1 MSLSRRR
8 ASVALSTLPFIITLG
23 VSPAQAQGKEV
34 VVNMLNTG
42 KDGSMVFEPAFVRV
56 AVGDTVVFK
65 PTQVGGHNSASVH
78 VPPGATPWNGAFDK
92 ETRVRIEKDGVY
104 LYACVPHKVMGM
116 VGVIQAGKPVNL
128 AAAREAAKKEAA
140 SFAMGKDRFD
150 KALAQ
155 VK

>member
-1 MSLSRRR
+1 MKPTNDTTL
-8 ASVALSTLPFIITLG
+8 SVALAVAVCLASS
-23 VSPAQAQGKEV
+23 VAHAKDV

-42 KDGSMVFEPAFVRV
+42 QDGSMVFEPAFVRV

-65 PTQVGGHNSASVH
+65 PVQPGGHNSTSLL
-78 VPPGATPWNGAFDK
+78 VPAGATTWTGAFDK
-92 ETRVRIEKDGVY
+92 ENRVTIDKEGVY
-104 LYACVPHKVMGM
+104 LYACQPHKVMGM

-128 AAAREAAKKEAA
+128 AAAREAAKRESAGFAA
-140 SFAMGKDRFD
+140 GKDRFD